1 MDHGP
6 PAVVSPPELFG
17 SELVTWVLIGLLC
30 YWVVVVGLRN
40 GGYLPDYIGTQGP
53 ILTFHT
59 KRGRDLLD
67 RLARPKR
74 FWRAW
79 SNFGVGIALV
89 VMVGMFAF
97 LVRAAMVALSTPQM
111 TTSAVRQPR
120 NVLVI
125 PGVNDFLPLAATPG
139 IVFGL
144 LVGLVVHEG
153 GHGLLCRVEDIDI
166 DSMGIA
172 MLAVVPVG
180 AFVEPDQESSKAAS
194 RGGQTRMFAA
204 GVTNNFAITLLAFAL
219 LFGPIVGAIGVAP
232 GAAVG
237 GVAEDSPA
245 AAAGIEPNDRIT
257 AINGTAVEDNEAL
270 ADRLESVDGDRVAV
284 ELNGEETVTVSRS
297 LLVTAAMQ
305 NGPTGLSTG
314 DKIHAVDGQTVAT
327 ERGFFDA
334 VGENER
340 VTLTV
345 EPKDGGDRVE
355 RTAPIGAAVSVAENE
370 PLEGK
375 TGPTDETFVITR
387 FDGERIHEYDGLSAL
402 LEDTE
407 PGQEVT
413 VAGYFG
419 DEREQYNVTLGEHP
433 RADSG
438 FLGIQAQPGTSGVS
452 VNDIGVQLYPAA
464 EYLTLLGGEGNG
476 DAQLGPLTSS
486 FLGKIGIAVLL
497 PVIGVTG
504 GMPFNFAGFTGGIQN
519 FYEVQGALGAFGDGT
534 VFLLANLLF
543 WTGWINVQLGFFN
556 CIPAF
561 PLDGGHIL
569 RTSTETIV
577 SRLPIDA
584 TRGMVRLVTT
594 TVGVT
599 MLVSFLLMLFGPQ
612 LIAG

>member
-1 MDHGP
+1 MDHGSF
-6 PAVVSPPELFG
+6 AVVSPPAIYG
-17 SELVTWVLIGLLC
+17 SELLTWVLLGLLL
-30 YWVVVVGLRN
+30 YWLAVVGLRN

-59 KRGRDLLD
+59 KRGRALLD

-89 VMVGMFAF
+89 VMISMFAV
-97 LVRAAMVALSTPQM
+97 LIRVAMVALTSPQPAG
-111 TTSAVRQPR
+111 SAARQPH

-125 PGVNDFLPLAATPG
+125 PGVNDFLPLSATPG

-166 DSMGIA
+166 DSMGVA
-172 MLAVVPVG
+172 MLAILPVG
-180 AFVEPDQESSKAAS
+180 AFVEPDQESSKSAS

-245 AAAGIEPNDRIT
+245 ADAGIEPNDRIT
-257 AINGTAVEDNEAL
+257 AINGTAVEGNDDL
-270 ADRLESVDGDRVAV
+270 ADRLEATGGEQVSV
-284 ELNGEETVTVSRS
+284 ELNGEETIPVDRS
-297 LLVTAAMQ
+297 LLVTAAME
-305 NGPTGLSTG
+305 NGPTELAAG
-314 DKIHAVDGQTVAT
+314 DKIRAVDGQQVAT
-327 ERGFFDA
+327 ERGFEDA
-334 VGENER
+334 VGDSER
-340 VTLTV
+340 VTLTID
-345 EPKDGGDRVE
+345 PANGDE
-355 RTAPIGAAVSVAENE
+355 RTEREVTIGAAVSVADDG
-370 PLEGK
+370 PLERE

-387 FDGERIHEYDGLSAL
+387 FDGERVHEYDDLAAM
-402 LEDTE
+402 LEDSE
-407 PGQEVT
+407 PDQQVE

-419 DEREQYNVTLGEHP
+419 DEREAYTVTLDEHP
-433 RADSG
+433 RADTG
-438 FLGIQAQPGTSGVS
+438 FLGIQGQRGMSGIEVS
-452 VNDIGVQLYPAA
+452 DLGVQLYPAD
-464 EYLTLLGGEGNG
+464 EYLGLLGGDGETRF
-476 DAQLGPLTSS
+476 GPITDS
-486 FLGKIGIAVLL
+486 FLGKIAIALML
-497 PVIGVTG
+497 PVIGVSG
-504 GMPFNFAGFTGGIQN
+504 AMPFNFAGFTGGIQN
-519 FYEVQGALGAFGDGT
+519 FYEAQGMLGAFGDGT
-534 VFLLANLLF
+534 VFVLANLLF

-569 RTSTETIV
+569 RTSTEAIV
-577 SRLPIDA
+577 SRLPVDA

-594 TVGVT
+594 AIGVT
-599 MLVSFLLMLFGPQ
+599 MLVSFLLLLFGPQ
-612 LIAG
+612 LLGN

>member
-1 MDHGP
+1 MDHGSF
-6 PAVVSPPELFG
+6 ALAAPPEIYG
-17 SELVTWVLIGLLC
+17 SELLTWVLIGLLL
-30 YWVVVVGLRN
+30 YWTAIVALRS
-40 GGYLPDYIGTQGP
+40 GGYLPEYVGTQGP

-59 KRGRDLLD
+59 KRGRILLD

-79 SNFGVGIALV
+79 SNVGVGIALV
-89 VMVGMFAF
+89 VMVGMFLF
-97 LVRAAMVALSTPQM
+97 LLRAGMIALSTPQPA
-111 TTSAVRQPR
+111 TSPVRQPH

-125 PGVNDFLPLAATPG
+125 PGVNDFLPLSATPG

-172 MLAVVPVG
+172 MLAILPVG

-219 LFGPIVGAIGVAP
+219 LFGPVVGSIAVAP

-237 GVAEDSPA
+237 GVAPDSPA
-245 AAAGIEPNDRIT
+245 AEAGIEPNDRIT
-257 AINGTAVEDNEAL
+257 AIDGTAVAGNGDL
-270 ADRLESVDGDRVAV
+270 ADRLEAAAGEQVAV
-284 ELNGEETVTVSRS
+284 ELNGADTVTVDRS
-297 LLVTAAMQ
+297 LLVTAAMDD
-305 NGPTGLSTG
+305 GPTGLSAG
-314 DKIHAVDGQTVAT
+314 DEIRAVDGRTVAT

-334 VGENER
+334 VGDDER
-340 VTLTV
+340 VTLTID
-345 EPKDGGDRVE
+345 PGDGGDRLE
-355 RTAPIGAAVSVAENE
+355 REVAIGAAVTIADGG
-370 PLEGK
+370 PLEGE
-375 TGPTDETFVITR
+375 TGPTDETFVVTR
-387 FDGERIHEYDGLSAL
+387 FDGERIHRYADLAAM
-402 LEDTE
+402 LEDSE
-407 PGQEVT
+407 PDRTVT

-419 DEREQYNVTLGEHP
+419 DERETYEVTLDEHP
-433 RADSG
+433 QADSG
-438 FLGIQAQPGTSGVS
+438 FLGIRPHSGTSGVAVS
-452 VNDIGVQLYPAA
+452 DIGVQLYPAG
-464 EYLTLLGGEGNG
+464 EYLGLLGGTDETRF
-476 DAQLGPLTSS
+476 GPIADT
-486 FLGKIGIAVLL
+486 FLGKMGVALLL
-497 PVIGVTG
+497 PIVGVTG
-504 GMPFNFAGFTGGIQN
+504 AMPFNFAGFTGGIQN
-519 FYEVQGALGAFGDGT
+519 FYEAQGVLGAAGDGT

-569 RTSTETIV
+569 RTSTEAIV

-584 TRGMVRLVTT
+584 TRGMVRVVTT

-599 MLVSFLLMLFGPQ
+599 MLVSFLMLLFGPR
-612 LIAG
+612 LFGG